1 MTTPDNES
9 LIIVYM
15 VINSFLFALIFTISV
30 GMLYKVKIKLNIE
43 TKFIYYL
50 NFIALALRIAFTVW

>member
-9 LIIVYM
+9 LIIVDM

-50 NFIALALRIAFTVW
+50 NLVALALRIAFTVW

>member
-1 MTTPDNES
+1 MTTLDNES
-9 LIIVYM
+9 LIIVDM

-50 NFIALALRIAFTVW
+50 NLVALALRIALTVW

>member
-9 LIIVYM
+9 LIIVDM

-30 GMLYKVKIKLNIE
+30 GMLYRVKIKLNIE

-50 NFIALALRIAFTVW
+50 NLLALALRIAFTVW

>member
-9 LIIVYM
+9 LIIVDM

-30 GMLYKVKIKLNIE
+30 GMLYRVKIKLNIE

-50 NFIALALRIAFTVW
+50 NLVALALRIAFTVW